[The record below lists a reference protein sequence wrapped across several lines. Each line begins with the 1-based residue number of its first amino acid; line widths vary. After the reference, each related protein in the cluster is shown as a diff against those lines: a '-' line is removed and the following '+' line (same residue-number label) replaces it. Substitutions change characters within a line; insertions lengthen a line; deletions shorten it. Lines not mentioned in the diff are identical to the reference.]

1 VSFSGQFIFAF
12 SFEINIKQYP
22 MDKQF
27 QSYQS
32 NSSNIF
38 LTGVMLFANMDFS
51 GFLDY
56 TLKALIGGAAWLGF
70 QALNDYRIKRKR
82 GK

>member
-1 VSFSGQFIFAF
+1 
-12 SFEINIKQYP
+12 

-27 QSYQS
+27 QTSQS
-32 NSSNIF
+32 TSSNIF

-56 TLKALIGGAAWLGF
+56 AVKALLGGGIWLGYKMT
-70 QALNDYRIKRKR
+70 ADYIERKRK
-82 GK
+82 K